1 MCLESEVEMV
11 PRLWGCWAGG
21 FVSFSG
27 ETLTAP
33 VHSAPGHCGPS
44 LPWTW
49 VPPSRAV
56 LWQERPTPALRADA
70 VMSGGDTGQEEMGGR
85 RQGREGRRGA
95 SCCQDRG
102 SEIVSEE
109 TTLEESLERSRKLM
123 GSEFVHSLIEGL
135 LGG

>member
-1 MCLESEVEMV
+1 MV

-56 LWQERPTPALRADA
+56 FWQERPTPALRADA

-85 RQGREGRRGA
+85 RQGREGRRGG
-95 SCCQDRG
+95 RG
-102 SEIVSEE
+102 REE
-109 TTLEESLERSRKLM
+109 GPAHTPQAAAAPAHLANNK
-123 GSEFVHSLIEGL
+123 
-135 LGG
+135 